1 MRACGDGERIVD
13 VVVVDDEERAR
24 KALTALLA
32 TYPGVR
38 LVGEAGNGADAVA
51 CADAARPSVVLMDVH
66 MPVMDGIEATR
77 RIKREHPGIGVLLI
91 TVDSAMAAAASAAG
105 ADEFLVKGLPGREL
119 VAAIR
124 KHAGAANGQ

>member
-1 MRACGDGERIVD
+1 MPACADGDRVVG

-24 KALTALLA
+24 KALKALLA
-32 TYPGVR
+32 TYPGVSV
-38 LVGEAGNGADAVA
+38 VGEAGNGADAVA
-51 CADAARPSVVLMDVH
+51 CAGAAHPSVVLMDVH

-77 RIKREHPGIGVLLI
+77 RIKHDHPGIGVLLI

-124 KHAGAANGQ
+124 KHARAASGR